1 MGLNIS
7 AKIGRNMEWSA
18 AIPVAD
24 ASYMIG
30 KAPALYPTKYWRH
43 VANTNEG
50 TEMKITTINDT
61 KWSMIVF
68 FFIAATIPAASP
80 IGMADLKYWYIGT
93 HFHGCAPVS
102 MEEYILQEI
111 AVLLDYGLIKM
122 IFFIQ
127 SINNGL

>member
-30 KAPALYPTKYWRH
+30 FLYCRH
-43 VANTNEG
+43 DSGCKSDRYGCKQRYQIDLQGYRDPVLH
-50 TEMKITTINDT
+50 
-61 KWSMIVF
+61 
-68 FFIAATIPAASP
+68 
-80 IGMADLKYWYIGT
+80 DLKYWYIGT

>member
-80 IGMADLKYWYIGT
+80 IVMAANSYIRLICKVTGIRSFMTSNTGT
-93 HFHGCAPVS
+93 LGR
-102 MEEYILQEI
+102 
-111 AVLLDYGLIKM
+111 
-122 IFFIQ
+122 IFMDVPQ
-127 SINNGL
+127 SPWRNTFFRK

>member
-1 MGLNIS
+1 MWQIRMKAL
-7 AKIGRNMEWSA
+7 KCYRD
-18 AIPVAD
+18 PV
-24 ASYMIG
+24 
-30 KAPALYPTKYWRH
+30 LH
-43 VANTNEG
+43 
-50 TEMKITTINDT
+50 
-61 KWSMIVF
+61 
-68 FFIAATIPAASP
+68 
-80 IGMADLKYWYIGT
+80 DLKYWYIGT

>member
-1 MGLNIS
+1 M
-7 AKIGRNMEWSA
+7 
-18 AIPVAD
+18 
-24 ASYMIG
+24 
-30 KAPALYPTKYWRH
+30 
-43 VANTNEG
+43 ANTNEG

-80 IGMADLKYWYIGT
+80 IGMAANSDIRLICKVTGIRSFMTSNTGT
-93 HFHGCAPVS
+93 LGRIFMDVPQLS